1 MPSPQGHGVG
11 QSQISS
17 HCSLTSNHSPQS
29 PRLTYQPS
37 WEAPASG
44 PRVAARRRE
53 PWTAAHLGPVRAKT
67 QLHSHPASMFR
78 GARAPSPPPLPSH
91 QESGGEGGVGAPV
104 PGVCE
109 PFYPWILWF
118 RASFLQGSSW
128 QSPARNSDNMGTVK
142 DPLMSLSCPASHR
155 ASGCKTWEGDIL
167 LIKFTSHPKLP
178 GADRETEASKQDLPK
193 VTPCPPRI
201 PSKPSPPPS
210 RLAGCPLK

>member
-1 MPSPQGHGVG
+1 MLPVHGGDGPSVLSPQGHRVG

-53 PWTAAHLGPVRAKT
+53 PWTAAHLGPV
-67 QLHSHPASMFR
+67 
-78 GARAPSPPPLPSH
+78 
-91 QESGGEGGVGAPV
+91 

-118 RASFLQGSSW
+118 PASFLHGSSW

-142 DPLMSLSCPASHR
+142 DPLMPPSCPASHR

-193 VTPCPPRI
+193 VTSRAPRPPG
-201 PSKPSPPPS
+201 S
-210 RLAGCPLK
+210 RAAP